1 MYLFIYLSH
10 PNVYAL
16 RFYLPLARVAWEPQA
31 LPVNQEFK
39 DQRYLNASYL
49 TPFVSVL
56 YRIYVE
62 ILLSIDQM
70 ILKKFTG

>member
-1 MYLFIYLSH
+1 M
-10 PNVYAL
+10 YAL

-31 LPVNQEFK
+31 LPVNQDSK

-49 TPFVSVL
+49 TPFVSVM